1 MRKILLCALIICPVF
16 LHAEDLKARLGV
28 ELRGSVPRAA
38 KARDTVRAGDRIAAY
53 AQPSQNCSL
62 YVVISHAGKTWLLNQ
77 KPYTAVKDS
86 AEAYPNLESGWQV
99 PPGHGPVEIML
110 IVSAVPLNEVAAL
123 QKSVSTDEWRKIEKR
138 LRDEERMR
146 DSSGKPVPVAANVR
160 SIGAEAFTRKLP
172 VYSGAALI
180 SARFFLEVQNQR

>member
-1 MRKILLCALIICPVF
+1 MKQILLCALVLCPVI
-16 LHAEDLKARLGV
+16 LQAEDIKARLGV
-28 ELRGSVPRAA
+28 ELRGGSPRAA
-38 KARDTVRAGDRIAAY
+38 KARDTVRAGDRVAAY
-53 AQPSQNCSL
+53 VQPSQNCSL
-62 YVVISHAGKTWLLNQ
+62 YAVISHAGKTWLLNQ
-77 KPYTAVKDS
+77 KPYTGIKDS

-99 PPGHGPVEIML
+99 PAGSGSVEIML
-110 IVSAVPLNEVAAL
+110 IVSAVPLNDVAAL
-123 QKSVSTDEWRKIEKR
+123 QTPVSTDEWRKIEKR

-172 VYSGAALI
+172 MFSGAKLI